1 MSQDTLSYYGQNERN
16 EKRKKPSKTRK
27 ALGVLAATG
36 VAATVVAGSVTAV
49 RYEQGNTN
57 EKRQH
62 QAEAFREAL
71 QPIAQGIA
79 SDVIPAIERE
89 VAAGNTDSKIDVN
102 NPEHATGHYEVDV
115 EGGTYVIDV
124 VTTAV
129 EGELDPASVKLI
141 EVTEYSDPPNG
152 TKNIERHIEFSD
164 TSINPW
170 HNDKD
175 NDHWSVSYASA
186 NPIADQPKQPE
197 YLVVE
202 TYNNGYYEVPAEEAA
217 EDARGVVEDL
227 VMPAVQSALDK
238 QAISN
243 SK

>member
-1 MSQDTLSYYGQNERN
+1 MSQEVRSYYGHNERN
-16 EKRKKPSKTRK
+16 EQKKKPSKTRK

-36 VAATVVAGSVTAV
+36 VAATVVGGSVAAV
-49 RYEQGNTN
+49 RYEQGKAN
-57 EKRQH
+57 EKRH
-62 QAEAFREAL
+62 DQAEAFREAL

-89 VAAGNTDSKIDVN
+89 VAAGNTDSKIDVS
-102 NPEHATGHYEVDV
+102 NPERATGHYEVDV
-115 EGGTYVIDV
+115 EGGTYAIDV

-141 EVTEYSDPPNG
+141 EVTEYSDQPDN
-152 TKNIERHIEFSD
+152 TRNIERHIEFSE
-164 TSINPW
+164 TSISPW
-170 HNDKD
+170 HDDKD

-186 NPIADQPKQPE
+186 NPIADQPKQPN

-227 VMPAVQSALDK
+227 VIPSVQSALDK
-238 QAISN
+238 QAIFN
-243 SK
+243 DK